1 MRWAG
6 NAPASWAEGQML
18 LHDGSNGYH
27 RARIR
32 LGPKRGLGF
41 LIVTNAGDA
50 PALQAVR
57 RTFGKLVDRV
67 GGQRR

>member
-1 MRWAG
+1 
-6 NAPASWAEGQML
+6 ML